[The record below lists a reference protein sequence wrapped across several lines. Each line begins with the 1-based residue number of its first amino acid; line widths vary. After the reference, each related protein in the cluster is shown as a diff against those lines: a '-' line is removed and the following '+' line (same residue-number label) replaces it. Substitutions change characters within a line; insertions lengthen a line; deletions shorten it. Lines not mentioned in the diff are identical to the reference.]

1 METICVGFPSGS
13 DGKEPACQCRQ
24 GQRQGINPWVRKI
37 PWRRKWQLAPVF
49 LPGEFHGQRSLEGYS
64 PQGCKES
71 DTNEHACHAWRPY
84 KTWTQYTGVWG
95 HIYFLWRF
103 RAVIGG
109 RKEESRTLRSTSVCE
124 KFKSRCNLKSLN
136 DLLEMILKDE
146 RPSIC
151 RHPVVIWGT
160 SICSCICTE
169 NPAFFLLE
177 CLPPHSH
184 HHDHNRI
191 PAGEW
196 RAEAKWCFIF
206 QPWQVLVTT
215 KPHQG
220 DIWMPGWKKRYLNP
234 QHPRHPFRNRGLGG
248 KRVHWLKSRTDTL
261 PWYWENQMS
270 SEGPKEGFPGGPVVK
285 TLHLTLQ
292 RVWAG
297 FLVGERRS
305 HMPHGMAKI

>member
-1 METICVGFPSGS
+1 MMIIQWKALRRLSWSQMVLVTWVPPLRVNTWVALHESFHFTEPHLFNRNSTTYCLGS
-13 DGKEPACQCRQ
+13 PKDSLDH
-24 GQRQGINPWVRKI
+24 VKI
-37 PWRRKWQLAPVF
+37 QKHNR
-49 LPGEFHGQRSLEGYS
+49 
-64 PQGCKES
+64 
-71 DTNEHACHAWRPY
+71 Y